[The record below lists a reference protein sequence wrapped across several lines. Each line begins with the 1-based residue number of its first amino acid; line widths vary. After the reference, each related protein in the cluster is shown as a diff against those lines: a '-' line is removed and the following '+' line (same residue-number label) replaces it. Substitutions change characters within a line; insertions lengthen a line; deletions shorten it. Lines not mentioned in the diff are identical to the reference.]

1 MPNQIVPVGND
12 NGNALATRNAKK
24 SLNHLFWRKSEPH
37 LISVLTNRWQLSAVV
52 GLNAPFP
59 NDPDIEDLVF
69 RTRYVHL
76 GSDDGQN
83 GIAIRESNHSLRFRH
98 SLNPLAEPKLTEP
111 QVVINR
117 IQEFVNAFKRKR
129 EDERNR
135 ILAQVMSA
143 VVLAGHEY
151 GETCAAPILSQSFVL
166 IIAIFKEK
174 LFNLVNDAIYHVVLL
189 KNYNHKFEKRIIKSI
204 QGN

>member
-1 MPNQIVPVGND
+1 M
-12 NGNALATRNAKK
+12 
-24 SLNHLFWRKSEPH
+24 
-37 LISVLTNRWQLSAVV
+37 SAVV

-59 NDPDIEDLVF
+59 NDPDIDGLEY
-69 RTRYVHL
+69 RARYVNL
-76 GSDDGQN
+76 SSDDGQN
-83 GIAIRESNHSLRFRH
+83 DIAIRESNHNLRSCH

-151 GETCAAPILSQSFVL
+151 GETYAVPILSQSFLL
-166 IIAIFKEK
+166 IIAIFK
-174 LFNLVNDAIYHVVLL
+174 DPQA
-189 KNYNHKFEKRIIKSI
+189 
-204 QGN
+204 